1 MALETEVWSGDIEEN
16 LFANNSFVQKGVDHS
31 GWINHKTVHIPQ
43 AGANPVVKKD
53 RATLPA
59 TIGQRTDTDLT
70 YNMGQYTTNPL
81 LITDLED
88 LQISYSKRQSVW
100 RQHIDTLG
108 DAIGNH
114 TAFNWS
120 PSGDARIVRTSGS
133 ASALSLAPGA
143 TGTRLALVLANI
155 TAARAVLDYDNVPAE
170 GRIMLIPSDI
180 YNNDLLNIA
189 DTVRFDA
196 MGQSNL
202 PTGVVARLFGFDIM
216 IRPSVSVYDNQ
227 ATPVIKPVADDG
239 VATEATDNNMAILCF
254 HPNFVAQAVGS
265 TKIFFNEDAPEYY
278 GSILS
283 GEQMFGAAKLRTD
296 QKGIVAI
303 IQAA

>member
-1 MALETEVWSGDIEEN
+1 MN
-16 LFANNSFVQKGVDHS
+16 
-31 GWINHKTVHIPQ
+31 
-43 AGANPVVKKD
+43 
-53 RATLPA
+53 
-59 TIGQRTDTDLT
+59 
-70 YNMGQYTTNPL
+70 
-81 LITDLED
+81 
-88 LQISYSKRQSVW
+88 IS
-100 RQHIDTLG
+100 
-108 DAIGNH
+108 
-114 TAFNWS
+114 
-120 PSGDARIVRTSGS
+120 
-133 ASALSLAPGA
+133 
-143 TGTRLALVLANI
+143 
-155 TAARAVLDYDNVPAE
+155 
-170 GRIMLIPSDI
+170 
-180 YNNDLLNIA
+180 

-216 IRPSVSVYDNQ
+216 IRPSVSVYDNT
-227 ATPVIKPVADDG
+227 ATPVIKAIDDNG
-239 VATEATDNNMAILCF
+239 IATEAADNNMAILCY